1 MEVLGASLGRQGRRG
16 GILALLALPRAQ
28 PSLGFFLRQLRD
40 PGRQPQGCSHHRPPA
55 SLAGTEAFSLPSLS
69 EPLPS
74 NPSTAA
80 WPLGGLPRDRLQIH
94 PFHSHKSCHG
104 SLLPAQCCPDSEG
117 ACSALH
123 NTPGQITHEL
133 QAL

>member
-28 PSLGFFLRQLRD
+28 PSLGFFLRRLRD
-40 PGRQPQGCSHHRPPA
+40 PGRQPQGCSHHRPPV
-55 SLAGTEAFSLPSLS
+55 SLAGTEAFSLPSLA

-74 NPSTAA
+74 NPSAAA

-94 PFHSHKSCHG
+94 DHPFHSHKS
-104 SLLPAQCCPDSEG
+104 PQIPMAPYCPPSVVQTLRV

-123 NTPGQITHEL
+123 NAPTNNT
-133 QAL
+133 